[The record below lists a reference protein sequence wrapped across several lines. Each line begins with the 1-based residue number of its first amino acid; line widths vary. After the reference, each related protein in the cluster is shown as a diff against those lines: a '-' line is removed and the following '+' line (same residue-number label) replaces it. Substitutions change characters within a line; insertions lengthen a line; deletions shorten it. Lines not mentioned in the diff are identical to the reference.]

1 MQVEGPVV
9 LLVEDNGTLRSTLR
23 RYLER
28 RLPVVPVEAATA
40 SEAVLYAKRYRPA
53 VILLDL
59 SLPDAPGVA
68 AIEKLQ
74 SIGHGGRLIVM
85 VSHLER
91 QYSEQAARAGAW
103 ACIPKEMLGSRLE
116 TLVWRALPPSK
127 LSIGHR
133 LNRWQVAVQA
143 GRLGTLRNAL
153 SDAWAGLIC
162 QLQWLNDHGPWAD
175 RPRTRLLYL
184 ANVVELVLVLVIR
197 QHTAGA

>member
-9 LLVEDNGTLRSTLR
+9 LLVEDNVTLR
-23 RYLER
+23 RTLHRYLEH
-28 RLPVVPVEAATA
+28 RLPVVLVEAATA
-40 SEAVLYAKRYRPA
+40 SEAVLYAKRFRPA

-74 SIGHGGRLIVM
+74 SVGHGARLIVM

-91 QYSEQAARAGAW
+91 QYSEQATRAGAW
-103 ACIPKEMLGSRLE
+103 ACIPKEMLGSQLE
-116 TLVWRALPPSK
+116 TFVWRALPPGR

-133 LNRWQVAVQA
+133 LNRWQVVVQA
-143 GRLGTLRNAL
+143 GRLGTLH
-153 SDAWAGLIC
+153 SVISEAWAGLIC
-162 QLQWLNDHGPWAD
+162 QLQWLNEHGPWAD

-184 ANVVELVLVLVIR
+184 ANVIELALVLVIR